1 MEMRALSSKTHFH
14 VFFNSLFNKSKNT
27 HKYLVYFLKSENRIE
42 KSCKSDL
49 PTIIKHIQA
58 F

>member
-1 MEMRALSSKTHFH
+1 MKRRALCSKSLFH
-14 VFFNSLFNKSKNT
+14 VFFICNLNKSKTT
-27 HKYLVYFLKSENRIE
+27 HKKHVEFLKSQKRIE

-49 PTIIKHIQA
+49 PTIIKDIQA